1 MGFYSSKTGVF
12 PRRCYVKTDIHG
24 EQYVM
29 IKSELGLCSGKPRD
43 ANTKA
48 KHQKLGRV
56 EEGVPYSVLSC
67 SANSSIL
74 SFNSPALQHNK
85 FLF

>member
-1 MGFYSSKTGVF
+1 M
-12 PRRCYVKTDIHG
+12 KTDILG

-29 IKSELGLCSGKPRD
+29 IKSELELCSGKPRD

-56 EEGVPYSVLSC
+56 KEGVPHSVLSC
-67 SANSSIL
+67 SDNSSIL
-74 SFNSPALQHNK
+74 SFNPSTLTQKISVLSYPVYG
-85 FLF
+85 FLLWQS